1 MADLPFQLLI
11 KQTSSKNKEESLSCT
26 ALLRSIPGRRKV
38 YDALW
43 NNKSVIVKVFSH
55 KISSRRHLK
64 REWEGLN
71 KLTELEL
78 SSPKPLF
85 YGKTEDGQPAVVV
98 EKIADSSTVLDA
110 LQKTPEPA
118 KKLDL
123 LVLVCKDLAKQHT
136 KGVLQKD
143 LHLGNFLL
151 ADNKVFLLDPG
162 QMRFL
167 RCEASRKTGISQL
180 AMLANYLPD
189 SDTASIEKLCQEYF
203 STRGWHFGKSDK
215 ALIEKQ
221 KTAHRGKK
229 IKKGLKKCLRTGKR
243 YLRIKTANRRFDAV
257 FNKDF
262 SIGAE
267 PLDFIEQIDALMNKG
282 QILKKGNSC
291 YVSRLTWNNKDIVV
305 KRYNHKG
312 FIHSLRHTIKKSR
325 AKRGWLHAHR
335 LKMLQIATPRPLA
348 FIEHRKAGL
357 IWQSYLVTEYIEGQ
371 KLYDFL
377 RDSKTSEEKHSMV
390 TQQIVKLLDKL
401 SKYKI
406 THGDLKHSNIL
417 IADNGP
423 VITDLDAMKVHKWDW
438 LYKANRIKDIAH
450 FPNR

>member
-1 MADLPFQLLI
+1 MAEFPFQLLI

-123 LVLVCKDLAKQHT
+123 LVLVCKELAKQHT

-151 ADNKVFLLDPG
+151 ADDRVFLLDPG

-167 RCEASRKTGISQL
+167 RCEADRKIGISQL

-203 STRGWHFGKSDK
+203 SARGWHPGESDG
-215 ALIEKQ
+215 ALVKEQ
-221 KTAHRGKK
+221 RTAYREGK
-229 IKKGLKKCLRTGKR
+229 IKKSLKKCLRTGKR
-243 YLRIKTANRRFDAV
+243 YLRIEVRGRKIVGVFDRV
-257 FNKDF
+257 FCR
-262 SIGAE
+262 GAE
-267 PLDFIEQIDALMNKG
+267 PTDFIEQIDDLMDKG
-282 QILKKGNSC
+282 EILKDGNTC
-291 YVSRLTWNNKDIVV
+291 YVSRLMWNNKDIVV

-312 FIHSLRHTIKKSR
+312 FIHSLRHTIKRSR
-325 AKRGWLHAHR
+325 ARQGWLHAHR
-335 LKMLQIATPRPLA
+335 LRMLQIPTPRPLA
-348 FIEHRKAGL
+348 YIEHRKTGL
-357 IWQSYLVTEYIEGQ
+357 VWQSYLVTEYVEGQ

-377 RDSKTSEEKHSMV
+377 RDSKISEEERSMMN
-390 TQQIVKLLDKL
+390 QQIVKLLDKL
-401 SKYKI
+401 GKYKI

-438 LYKANRIKDIAH
+438 LYKANRTKDIAH
-450 FPNR
+450 FTNR